1 MLRTV
6 ARVEERPW
14 LLLGLVFFV
23 TCFFGFLVQAGGSA
37 WLRWHDDPIAST
49 YRTTLSYTSAL
60 IGDAILIPFVNVFIV
75 GQLLAWRRQPR
86 IAEVAGPLLA
96 SGLITIF
103 LHLYQAANAL
113 LNWTM
118 MQPYRWTGLGYEHAA
133 FMWAEIG
140 LVLFF
145 WGQVAIIAKENPRA
159 ILSHRILLVVLC
171 GLAFL
176 RLVFTDYGYFV

>member
-1 MLRTV
+1 MRTM

-14 LLLGLVFFV
+14 LLLGLVFFL
-23 TCFFGFLVQAGGSA
+23 TCFFGFLVQAAGSA
-37 WLRWHDDPIAST
+37 WFLWRGDPIAST

-60 IGDAILIPFVNVFIV
+60 IGDAILIPLVNVFIV
-75 GQLLAWRRQPR
+75 GQLLAGRRQPR
-86 IAEVAGPLLA
+86 IAEVAGPLLVSA
-96 SGLITIF
+96 LITIF

-118 MQPYRWTGLGYEHAA
+118 MQPYRWTGIGYEHAL
-133 FMWAEIG
+133 FMWAEIS

-145 WGQVAIIAKENPRA
+145 WGQVAIVAKENPRA
-159 ILSHRILLVVLC
+159 ILSHRILLVALC

-176 RLVFTDYGYFV
+176 RLVFADYGYFV

>member
-1 MLRTV
+1 VLRTV
-6 ARVEERPW
+6 ARVEQRPW

-23 TCFFGFLVQAGGSA
+23 TCFFGFLVPAAGSA
-37 WLRWHDDPIAST
+37 WLRWQGDPIAST

-75 GQLLAWRRQPR
+75 GQLLEWRRRPR
-86 IAEVAGPLLA
+86 TAEVAGALLA
-96 SGLITIF
+96 SGLITVF

-118 MQPYRWTGLGYEHAA
+118 MQPYTWTGIGYEHAV

-145 WGQVAIIAKENPRA
+145 WGQVAIVAKENPRA
-159 ILSHRILLVVLC
+159 ILSHRILLVALC

-176 RLVFTDYGYFV
+176 RLVFTDYGYF

>member
-14 LLLGLVFFV
+14 LLLGLVFGV
-23 TCFFGFLVQAGGSA
+23 TCFFGFIVQAAGSV
-37 WLRWHDDPIAST
+37 WLRWQDDPIAAN

-60 IGDAILIPFVNVFIV
+60 IGDALLIPLVNVFIV
-75 GQLLAWRRQPR
+75 GQLATWRRRPHGAE
-86 IAEVAGPLLA
+86 IAGALLGA
-96 SGLITIF
+96 ALITVIV
-103 LHLYQAANAL
+103 HLYQAANAL

-118 MQPYRWTGLGYEHAA
+118 TQPYRWSGIGYEHAA
-133 FMWAEIG
+133 FMWAEIS

-145 WGQVAIIAKENPRA
+145 WGQVALVAKERPRA
-159 ILSHRILLVVLC
+159 ILSHRVLLVILC

-176 RLVFTDYGYFV
+176 RLVFGDYGYFG

>member
-14 LLLGLVFFV
+14 LLLGLVFSV
-23 TCFFGFLVQAGGSA
+23 TCFFGFIVQAAGSA
-37 WLRWHDDPIAST
+37 WLRWQDDPIAAN

-60 IGDAILIPFVNVFIV
+60 IGDALLIPLVNVFIV
-75 GQLLAWRRQPR
+75 GKLATWRRRPHGAE
-86 IAEVAGPLLA
+86 IAGALLGA
-96 SGLITIF
+96 ALITVIV
-103 LHLYQAANAL
+103 HLYQAANAL

-118 MQPYRWTGLGYEHAA
+118 TQPYRWSGIGYEHAA
-133 FMWAEIG
+133 FMFAEIS

-145 WGQVAIIAKENPRA
+145 WGQVAMIAKENPRA
-159 ILSHRILLVVLC
+159 ILSHRIAFVILC

-176 RLVFTDYGYFV
+176 RLVFTDYGYFS

>member
-14 LLLGLVFFV
+14 LLLGLVFGV
-23 TCFFGFLVQAGGSA
+23 TCFFGFIVQAAGSA
-37 WLRWHDDPIAST
+37 WLRWQDDPIAAN

-60 IGDAILIPFVNVFIV
+60 IGDALLIPLVNVFIV
-75 GQLLAWRRQPR
+75 GQLATWRRRPHGAE
-86 IAEVAGPLLA
+86 IAGALLGGA
-96 SGLITIF
+96 LMTAIV
-103 LHLYQAANAL
+103 HLYQAANAL

-118 MQPYRWTGLGYEHAA
+118 TQPYRWSGIGYEHAA
-133 FMWAEIG
+133 FMWAEIS

-145 WGQVAIIAKENPRA
+145 WGQVALVAKERPRA
-159 ILSHRILLVVLC
+159 ILSHRVLLVILC

-176 RLVFTDYGYFV
+176 RLVFGDYGYFS

>member
-14 LLLGLVFFV
+14 LMLGMVFAI
-23 TCFFGFLVQAGGSA
+23 TCFFGFLVQAAGSA

-60 IGDAILIPFVNVFIV
+60 IGDAILIPLVNVFIV
-75 GQLLAWRRQPR
+75 SQLVVWRRRPR
-86 IAEVAGPLLA
+86 QAEIAGALVASA
-96 SGLITIF
+96 LITGF
-103 LHLYQAANAL
+103 VHLYQAANSL

-118 MQPYRWTGLGYEHAA
+118 MQPYRWTGIGYEHAA
-133 FMWAEIG
+133 FMFAEIA

-145 WGQVAIIAKENPRA
+145 WGQVAMIAKEQPRA
-159 ILSHRILLVVLC
+159 ILSHRVLLVALC

-176 RLVFTDYGYFV
+176 RLVFGDYGYFG